1 MFELSGVKFLDWI
14 SHLNRFCFV
23 IAHHHFDNVIL
34 NYCQSSRFVEV
45 RLLWSPAVG
54 VVTLEGGQSDGDTMF
69 PSNCSLLQEILVRIN
84 FATLQ
89 KLQHMK
95 PWQMELPRRTQG
107 VRYSAHS

>member
-1 MFELSGVKFLDWI
+1 MFELFGVKFFDWI

-23 IAHHHFDNVIL
+23 IAHLHFDNVIS

-69 PSNCSLLQEILVRIN
+69 PSNRSLLEETPRTYE
-84 FATLQ
+84 FCHPTKTPTHETLAD
-89 KLQHMK
+89 
-95 PWQMELPRRTQG
+95 G
-107 VRYSAHS
+107 IA